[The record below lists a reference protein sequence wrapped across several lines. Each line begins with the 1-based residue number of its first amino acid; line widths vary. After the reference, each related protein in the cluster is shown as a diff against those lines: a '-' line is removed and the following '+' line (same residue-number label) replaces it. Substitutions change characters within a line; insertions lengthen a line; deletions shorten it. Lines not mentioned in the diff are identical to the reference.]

1 MLHSFELSR
10 SCPLVIVIAIIIC
23 CPAGVAVVVVV
34 VRVREGGVAV
44 DVAGVCSVAV
54 AAVAGIAAVKVTFEV
69 DAVVG
74 FVPAALMEVGR
85 LAGSGMDYQ
94 LDN

>member
-1 MLHSFELSR
+1 M
-10 SCPLVIVIAIIIC
+10 
-23 CPAGVAVVVVV
+23 

-44 DVAGVCSVAV
+44 DVAGVCSVAVAAVAVDLAGVCSV

>member
-1 MLHSFELSR
+1 MVLLLML
-10 SCPLVIVIAIIIC
+10 LVF
-23 CPAGVAVVVVV
+23 
-34 VRVREGGVAV
+34 
-44 DVAGVCSVAV
+44 CSVAV
-54 AAVAGIAAVKVTFEV
+54 AAVAGIAVKVAFEV

>member
-1 MLHSFELSR
+1 MPR
-10 SCPLVIVIAIIIC
+10 RIYRRTCA
-23 CPAGVAVVVVV
+23 AGFCGVDFVAVAA
-34 VRVREGGVAV
+34 VAV
-44 DVAGVCSVAV
+44 DVAGVCSV

>member
-1 MLHSFELSR
+1 M
-10 SCPLVIVIAIIIC
+10 
-23 CPAGVAVVVVV
+23 
-34 VRVREGGVAV
+34 VRVREGGVAVDVAGVCSVAVAAVAV

>member
-1 MLHSFELSR
+1 MLHFFELSR
-10 SCPLVIVIAIIIC
+10 SCPLVIVVIIC

-44 DVAGVCSVAV
+44 DVAGVCSV